1 MFYSQSTDL
10 PVLRGRRCVRALR
23 ETPFPL
29 VIYIAGLQGDEVG
42 FKVKQT
48 TPLQRVFDAY
58 ANRKGVAVDSIRFT
72 FKGSRVHGGQT
83 ASSVGMADGDRLDV
97 EDAVAATEPED

>member
-1 MFYSQSTDL
+1 M
-10 PVLRGRRCVRALR
+10 P
-23 ETPFPL
+23 EPM
-29 VIYIAGLQGDEVG
+29 VISVAGLQGDEVY
-42 FKVKQT
+42 FKVSPT
-48 TPLQRVFDAY
+48 TLLQKIFDAY

>member
-1 MFYSQSTDL
+1 MRFKIKKELT
-10 PVLRGRRCVRALR
+10 R
-23 ETPFPL
+23 
-29 VIYIAGLQGDEVG
+29 LQD
-42 FKVKQT
+42 
-48 TPLQRVFDAY
+48 VFDAY

-97 EDAVAATEPED
+97 EDAVAATEPEN